1 MDTQAKIEELI
12 TTTCRSNSE
21 RTLIRTLAGEIFAL
35 RQRVGKLEE
44 LGKKPKEPTV
54 TKPPAKTTKGES
66 K

>member
-1 MDTQAKIEELI
+1 MDTQAKIDDLI
-12 TTTCRSNSE
+12 TTVCRSNSE

-35 RQRVGKLEE
+35 RQRVDKLEE

-54 TKPPAKTTKGES
+54 TKPPAKAPKGAS